1 MKLNIDESLV
11 CPKCN
16 SSHFEMKREATYVYT
31 YEVNPPDMVSDIK
44 ETKEVPYLFD
54 NREQINEKEYL
65 ICKECNSTFPCTVDR
80 ENNKISLTI
89 LQKAVR
95 ADHQETPEF
104 LG

>member
-1 MKLNIDESLV
+1 MKLTIDESLV

-44 ETKEVPYLFD
+44 ETKETPYLFD

-65 ICKECNSTFPCTVDR
+65 ICKDCGSIYPCCINR
-80 ENNKISLTI
+80 NHNKISLTI
-89 LQKAVR
+89 LQKALR
-95 ADHQETPEF
+95 ADHQEKPEF
-104 LG
+104 WG